1 MDQADLQLQLKVW
14 KELAIGKQILMRT
27 ACDALGIDP
36 DSSAEVLKATLD
48 AAIKR
53 SIEADV
59 NIKETQE
66 HAQIAIGIMEKKV
79 ALSERAQMLSEAAKE
94 GALAGQRKIELMIIA
109 LREAQEKELTTI
121 KAQLAEKDKFVKAIN
136 KTLADTPENVLKK
149 LKTLKKQKDEESEA
163 RKLVSNEVVSLRKEK
178 RTQEQRVMTLKA
190 AVEQGGKLAEQHRAL
205 HAYCETTYEQLKPL
219 VEDAQSLAA
228 PPVLDEKLLEGI
240 ELAAKNEEK

>member
-27 ACDALGIDP
+27 ACEALGIDP
-36 DSSAEVLKATLD
+36 DSSAEELKIALD

-53 SIEADV
+53 SVEADG
-59 NIKETQE
+59 NIKEAQE

-94 GALAGQRKIELMIIA
+94 GALAGQRKIEQMIVA
-109 LREAQEKELTTI
+109 LREAQEKELTAI
-121 KAQLAEKDKFVKAIN
+121 KAQLAEKEKTFKSIN
-136 KTLADTPENVLKK
+136 KILADTPENVVKK
-149 LKTLKKQKDEESEA
+149 MKALKKQKDDESEA

-178 RTQEQRVMTLKA
+178 RTQEQRVMTLKG
-190 AVEQGGKLAEQHRAL
+190 AVEQSGKLAEQFRAL
-205 HAYCETTYEQLKPL
+205 HTYSETLYEQLKPL
-219 VEDAQSLAA
+219 VDDATSIA
-228 PPVLDEKLLEGI
+228 PLPLLDEKLLESI